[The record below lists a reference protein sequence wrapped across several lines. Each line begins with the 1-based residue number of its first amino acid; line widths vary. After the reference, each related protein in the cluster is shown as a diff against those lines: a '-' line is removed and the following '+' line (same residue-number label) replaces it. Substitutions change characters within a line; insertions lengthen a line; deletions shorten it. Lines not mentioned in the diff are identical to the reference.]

1 MCSTPWMVMVSVSS
15 VSSSSFS
22 SSPSFFTLPSDP
34 PTLPSFRRSHQRC
47 RDFESQPGVESLTS
61 GGHFQS
67 SPHGGTASGM
77 GDSFRAQ
84 PSLVS
89 TSGGRL
95 RLLSS
100 ALFGAAA
107 FFGVASYRSI
117 VGIGIGAS
125 RRGKRDRRGK
135 PPSNG
140 SPMFEETLRSSRIR
154 LN

>member
-1 MCSTPWMVMVSVSS
+1 MIMCSTPWMAMVSVSS

-34 PTLPSFRRSHQRC
+34 PTLPSFFRSHQRC
-47 RDFESQPGVESLTS
+47 KDFESQPGVESLTS

-67 SPHGGTASGM
+67 SPHGGTASVL
-77 GDSFRAQ
+77 GDSLAS
-84 PSLVS
+84 PIGPTHL
-89 TSGGRL
+89 GL